1 MPSTPVPP
9 TPSPATLPLPALLL
23 GLAGG
28 ALLGARNALPPRA
41 RAAAM
46 VGGLALIGAAAHRPA
61 SEALR
66 RAGTRR
72 RAGNLAVSFIVSHPV
87 ETVFG
92 FCRDFENFPLFIGA
106 LREVRDHGDG
116 RSHWC
121 ASTPTGG
128 TIEWDTVTTKYIPNR
143 VVAWTSVAGSP
154 IETSAR
160 LRFVPEGT
168 DTCVQIDAT
177 YQVLDGSLADA
188 VAALTAPSRAHDL
201 KADVLRLGAYLDSM
215 LANPAAPALDG

>member
-1 MPSTPVPP
+1 MPSYP
-9 TPSPATLPLPALLL
+9 TPPNAAPATLPLPALLL

-28 ALLGARNALPPRA
+28 ALFGARRMLSPRA
-41 RAAAM
+41 RAAATI
-46 VGGLALIGAAAHRPA
+46 GGLALIGAAAQRPM

-72 RAGNLAVSFIVSHPV
+72 RAGSLAVSFVVPHPV
-87 ETVFG
+87 EIVFA

-106 LREVRDHGDG
+106 LREVRDYGDG

-143 VVAWTSVAGSP
+143 VVAWTSVADSP

-168 DTCVQIDAT
+168 DTCVKIDAS
-177 YQVLDGSLADA
+177 YQVVEGSLADA
-188 VAALTAPSRAHDL
+188 VAALTTPQRSDELR
-201 KADVLRLGAYLDSM
+201 ADVLRLGSYLDSM
-215 LANPAAPALDG
+215 LANPATLPLNG